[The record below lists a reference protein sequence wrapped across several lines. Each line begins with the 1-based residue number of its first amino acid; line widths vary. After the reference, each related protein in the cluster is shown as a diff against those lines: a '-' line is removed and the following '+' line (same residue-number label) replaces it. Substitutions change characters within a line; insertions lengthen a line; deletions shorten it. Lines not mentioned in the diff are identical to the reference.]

1 MQKVT
6 IKSLSFFTGATM
18 LALLCPA
25 GCDDKP
31 TEPPPVKD
39 YVFYFNDGGYYNR
52 YYRYHSTVKKVDS
65 LTIPY
70 ASWYGFVVS
79 ADGTRLYLSD
89 GAKTV
94 VVSTD
99 SFNVIAEIPYS
110 GLQTVAAS
118 SDNKY
123 LVSCV

>member
-1 MQKVT
+1 MQYVT
-6 IKSLSFFTGATM
+6 IKSLWLLLGAAM
-18 LALLCPA
+18 LAALYLA
-25 GCDDKP
+25 GCCDKP
-31 TEPPPVKD
+31 TGPKPAKD
-39 YVFYFNDGGYYNR
+39 YIFYFNDASYSDR
-52 YYRYHSTVKKVDS
+52 YYRYHSVTRKVDS

-70 ASWYGFVVS
+70 ASWDGLVVS

-110 GLQTVAAS
+110 GLQTVAVS

-123 LVSCV
+123 LEPIS